1 MNLIPKDSFIYNG
14 VHWLL
19 RLVLAATFI
28 LHGYPKLGYD
38 MGMGIIGYF
47 VGPFEVFGAIF
58 LIVGAFTKDIITR
71 LGGLMIA
78 IIMLGAIFT
87 IHFQDG
93 WMMHA
98 TADSVPYT
106 RGFEWQALI
115 LAVSLMFVFKG
126 NKA

>member
-1 MNLIPKDSFIYNG
+1 MIELENNFLSKYI
-14 VHWLL
+14 HWVL

-28 LHGYPKLGYD
+28 MHGYPKLGYNL
-38 MGMGIIGYF
+38 GMNFIGYL
-47 VGPFEVFGAIF
+47 VGPFEIFGAIF
-58 LIVGAFTKDIITR
+58 LLLGAFSKDIITR

-78 IIMLGAIFT
+78 IIMLGAIFI

>member
-1 MNLIPKDSFIYNG
+1 MIELEDNFLSKYI
-14 VHWLL
+14 HWVL

-28 LHGYPKLGYD
+28 MHGYPKLGNNL
-38 MGMGIIGYF
+38 GMSFVGYL

-58 LIVGAFTKDIITR
+58 LLAGAFSKDIITR

-98 TADSVPYT
+98 TADSIPYT

>member
-1 MNLIPKDSFIYNG
+1 MIELKDNFLSKYI
-14 VHWLL
+14 HWVL

-28 LHGYPKLGYD
+28 MHGYPKLGYNL
-38 MGMGIIGYF
+38 GMGFIGYL

-58 LIVGAFTKDIITR
+58 LLIGAFSKDIITR

-98 TADSVPYT
+98 TADSVPYI

-126 NKA
+126 NKV